1 MRPMRRHKESEEV
14 VAYAVCRRGPLQRL
28 LAMFVTHVLS
38 TTFFSSLD
46 TSESRIHRQM
56 TF

>member
-1 MRPMRRHKESEEV
+1 MRRHVESEV

-38 TTFFSSLD
+38 TTFFQVLTQVNLVS
-46 TSESRIHRQM
+46 IVK
-56 TF
+56 

>member
-1 MRPMRRHKESEEV
+1 MRRHKESEEV